1 MAPRI
6 LRREKM
12 LEKIFKLKE
21 NNTTARTEIIAG
33 LTTFMTMAYIIALNP
48 NLLTGFGKDTM
59 PELWN
64 GVFLA
69 TCIASAIGTI
79 VMAFLANKPFAMAP
93 GMGLNSF
100 FAVVVTNIVALT
112 GMTYVASFQAALCI
126 VLVEGIV
133 FLILSVPN
141 IREKIVDA
149 IPLGVRLGIAPAI
162 GLMLLNIGVGSN
174 AGIYSENGG
183 PFYAMRDF
191 FGALTPSLAKTN
203 MGSGYSAM
211 VLSVVTMFVGL
222 FAIVVL
228 AQRGVKGAVLL
239 GMLIASIIYWA
250 GEAIFLGTNPFASL
264 ATASFVPAFGDMAS
278 TTLFKFNFQ
287 GFAQIGWFTAITL
300 IVTFCIIDMFD
311 TIGTLVGTA
320 SRAGM
325 LDKDGKM
332 PNMKQALLSDAVG
345 TLAGSVTG
353 TSTVTTF
360 VESASGVEAGGRTG
374 LTALTTGI
382 MFLACIFIAPI
393 AGIIPAAATSSALI
407 YVGVLMV
414 AGLKNVD
421 FDDICQALPVALM
434 MIAMPIS
441 GSIGHAIGIG
451 LITYT
456 VIKVFTGKAKDVSVL
471 TYVLSLIFLLK
482 FFIVA

>member
-1 MAPRI
+1 
-6 LRREKM
+6 M

-21 NNTTARTEIIAG
+21 NNTTAKTEIIAG

-112 GMTYVASFQAALCI
+112 GMTYVASFQSALCI
-126 VLVEGIV
+126 VLIEGIV
-133 FLILSVPN
+133 FLVLSVLN

-174 AGIYSENGG
+174 AGVYSENGG

-228 AQRGVKGAVLL
+228 AQRRVKGAVLL
-239 GMLIASIIYWA
+239 GILISSIIYWA

-278 TTLFKFNFQ
+278 TTLFKFDFL
-287 GFAQIGWFTAITL
+287 GFAEIGWFTAITL
-300 IVTFCIIDMFD
+300 IITFCIIDMFD

-325 LDKDGKM
+325 LDKNGKM

-345 TLAGSVTG
+345 TVAGSLTG

-421 FDDICQALPVALM
+421 FDDICQSLPVALM

-441 GSIGHAIGIG
+441 GSIGHAIGLG